1 MKRLYLISIAL
12 FLHGAAHAQTS
23 FTVPAPP
30 LEQKYLVTRML
41 MYNNIL
47 GLITVAKKDGMTAE
61 ELGKKTGE
69 IAAWDENA
77 GFDQFVKFILFGQA
91 CLSDSVQIV
100 EQSND
105 KVLITV
111 PHLYPRLENQ
121 DVIYGS
127 SLEDLI
133 AYLNAMMGEIANRLD
148 LTYDMTWGE
157 DGLKINIAH

>member
-1 MKRLYLISIAL
+1 MKKLCLISIAI
-12 FLHGAAHAQTS
+12 FLLCAAHAQTK
-23 FTVPAPP
+23 FTVPAPH
-30 LEQKYLVTRML
+30 LEQKYNVTRML

-47 GLITVAKKDGMTAE
+47 GLITVAKRDGMAAE

-69 IAAWDENA
+69 IAAWDENT
-77 GFDQFVKFILFGQA
+77 GFDQFVRFILFSQA

-100 EQSND
+100 EQSSE

-111 PHLYPRLENQ
+111 PHIYPRLENQ

-133 AYLNAMMGEIANRLD
+133 AYLNAMMGEIASRLD
-148 LTYDMTWGE
+148 LTCEMTWGGE
-157 DGLKINIAH
+157 GFKIEIAQ